1 MLSTRRM
8 VEVNGRAFQPN
19 HYSTSSTDGAVPCA
33 LNRVW
38 PNLERYGVVVQT
50 RTIGKAKIY
59 RLNSESKIAENLVK
73 LALQIA
79 KVDAD
84 NLVKASNKRL
94 EKPVPT

>member
-1 MLSTRRM
+1 
-8 VEVNGRAFQPN
+8 
-19 HYSTSSTDGAVPCA
+19 
-33 LNRVW
+33 
-38 PNLERYGVVVQT
+38 VVQT
-50 RTIGKAKIY
+50 RTIGKAKMY
-59 RLNSESKIAENLVK
+59 RLNPESKMAENLVK